1 MEKNGQYRH
10 LSQAALFA
18 TAFIWGTSFVVLKN
32 TLDTVPTLYTLTIRF
47 GGAALI
53 MFLAGVKDLKK
64 LDKTYWKGG
73 ALMGLALITAYI
85 TQTYGLVYTTPGK
98 NAFLTATYCVIVPF
112 LYWLVYKKRPE
123 KCHIAAALFCITG
136 MGFVSLQERFSIGLG
151 EGLTMIC
158 GLFYAVHILVVDK
171 YIEGRN
177 VVLLTMVQFI
187 VAAAVSGT
195 GAVFLEE
202 FPKEVPGDVVLA
214 LLYLSFV
221 CTAACFFFQ
230 IFGQKY
236 THPSTAAILLT
247 LESVFGALLSV
258 IFYHETLTPRLILGF
273 TLIFFSVV
281 LAETKLSF
289 LPKWKVPKTR
299 Q

>member
-1 MEKNGQYRH
+1 MESTNHCRH
-10 LSQAALFA
+10 LSRLALFA

-53 MFLAGVKDLKK
+53 MFLAGIKDFKK
-64 LDKTYWKGG
+64 LDKSYWKGG
-73 ALMGLALITAYI
+73 ALMGVALITAYI

-112 LYWLVYKKRPE
+112 LYWIIYKKRPD
-123 KCHIAAALFCITG
+123 KYNISAALLCIVG
-136 MGFVSLQERFSIGLG
+136 MGFVSLQNNFSIGLG
-151 EGLTMIC
+151 EGLTIIC
-158 GLFYAVHILVVDK
+158 GFFYAAHIIIIDK
-171 YIEGRN
+171 YIPGRN

-187 VAAAVSGT
+187 VAAAISGA
-195 GAVFLEE
+195 GALMLEE
-202 FPKEVPGDVVLA
+202 FPHEIPGDVIAA

-230 IFGQKY
+230 IFGQKH
-236 THPSTAAILLT
+236 TPPSTAAIILT
-247 LESVFGALLSV
+247 LESVFGTILSV
-258 IFYHETLTPRLILGF
+258 IFYKEALTLRLMIGF
-273 TLIFFSVV
+273 TLIFISVI

-289 LPKWKVPKTR
+289 LQKSKIEKTHL
-299 Q
+299 